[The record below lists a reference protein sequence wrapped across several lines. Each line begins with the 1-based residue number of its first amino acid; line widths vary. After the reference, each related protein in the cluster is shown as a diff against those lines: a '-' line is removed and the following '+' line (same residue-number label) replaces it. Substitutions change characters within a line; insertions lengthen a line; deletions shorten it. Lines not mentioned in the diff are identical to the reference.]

1 MDLIRNNMVNLPI
14 WIKTIPVK
22 NIIPLSLRNIT
33 LNSQSN
39 KYNVIIQDN
48 DYNSEDINNSDEEI
62 INVYLDKY
70 RDEISKYILMSRSS
84 NIKDMNEKI
93 KRVNLDKEDIDF
105 VNNNEILIQS
115 EFTGEKLLIPKKYFN
130 KYNIININLI
140 NNVKSEDEIISYL
153 DIVGISLYEHLSN
166 SFNPLLEELRNLRLL
181 EESLND
187 LLNILLNNKEDNS
200 NNIKGVYNELSFNL
214 FINNNKKDVID
225 INNSMINTKL
235 IKQKKVNFRRSS
247 YKIIDIFYKLLIK
260 KRIFE
265 TIKKLRIMSKL
276 RKTQNILQV
285 LLNNKQYDE
294 ANSLI
299 DDTLDILNKQMDGI
313 ISLSTLS
320 SQLIEIYSVID
331 KISAQDFISMT
342 LSWIEYPLNSLILEN
357 IDENSFIYIL
367 SQLKYIWELIT
378 DDEQEIEYEIQRI
391 GNILDKVEM
400 KRKEPIQY
408 LNIDKLDENFDGNC
422 NISDL
427 SVLSNNNNN
436 RVKEKILD
444 MKRLSNNIK
453 WLDRIYD
460 TIIKLDLDL
469 YMRFSN
475 ELNEDL
481 IKEFLSKKYF
491 LIDMKNTLFH
501 PIIALLKRGRIA
513 LALDDLD
520 TNLNQLLDKVMN
532 NLLSEC
538 NDLDYMNFK
547 LKENLNKEEISEI
560 LKEDI
565 KIIKGFNFSL
575 FITQRLSIFAMMIIV
590 IYLNLVNR
598 NDIPQIII
606 NKSIQQVH
614 IPIKQWLEQNI
625 TRIFCNF
632 INLVG
637 FSTKRMNKYLD
648 IINISSLYWIS
659 VKSMC
664 SLYKI
669 QETITN
675 TWLLNIQDQ
684 IKMSSIKQNNDIDD
698 YNNSNDSILNLRMFE
713 RVCSEIRIQ
722 LYTLYR
728 SEFEDLYKIAWDNLS
743 QSINSEMWERNNLY
757 QRYKKVF
764 QLFLTGELGNEQSIS
779 ISNYSII
786 YKDIQFSISS
796 CCLDCIETVAYI
808 IKFIHC
814 IPLISPEGI
823 SRLSKLLRN
832 YLNTCFNYIVKGEAV
847 KKGYLKKISV
857 YNLAICGQDIYF
869 WSIAISNISEH
880 IVKLLT
886 NRDLFYSKK
895 ILNKS
900 DNDSVYSKNNGCN
913 VSILLG
919 LESLVSKET
928 LIYEIENIVQESS
941 SLKRQVFYK
950 ISDILIERFSFCLIN
965 WISDTSQNIDN
976 FEFKDNLI
984 PSLANIH
991 VAHNSI
997 IQFIKDTQNL
1007 YKTLNKYLKIYD
1019 VIKDILQRSFA
1030 GFVEEWTNYLN
1041 NHEFVKRNYHLIL
1054 LDLLYIHNSMK
1065 KLFKNKLDNSDNIM
1079 DCNFV
1084 LELIKYLSIKLNINI
1099 TNLGDNSNNSITASE
1114 RSNILIF
1121 RYIEDIILEI
1131 PK

>member
-1 MDLIRNNMVNLPI
+1 
-14 WIKTIPVK
+14 
-22 NIIPLSLRNIT
+22 
-33 LNSQSN
+33 
-39 KYNVIIQDN
+39 
-48 DYNSEDINNSDEEI
+48 
-62 INVYLDKY
+62 
-70 RDEISKYILMSRSS
+70 
-84 NIKDMNEKI
+84 
-93 KRVNLDKEDIDF
+93 
-105 VNNNEILIQS
+105 
-115 EFTGEKLLIPKKYFN
+115 
-130 KYNIININLI
+130 
-140 NNVKSEDEIISYL
+140 
-153 DIVGISLYEHLSN
+153 
-166 SFNPLLEELRNLRLL
+166 
-181 EESLND
+181 
-187 LLNILLNNKEDNS
+187 
-200 NNIKGVYNELSFNL
+200 
-214 FINNNKKDVID
+214 
-225 INNSMINTKL
+225 
-235 IKQKKVNFRRSS
+235 
-247 YKIIDIFYKLLIK
+247 
-260 KRIFE
+260 
-265 TIKKLRIMSKL
+265 
-276 RKTQNILQV
+276 
-285 LLNNKQYDE
+285 
-294 ANSLI
+294 
-299 DDTLDILNKQMDGI
+299 
-313 ISLSTLS
+313 
-320 SQLIEIYSVID
+320 
-331 KISAQDFISMT
+331 
-342 LSWIEYPLNSLILEN
+342 
-357 IDENSFIYIL
+357 
-367 SQLKYIWELIT
+367 
-378 DDEQEIEYEIQRI
+378 
-391 GNILDKVEM
+391 
-400 KRKEPIQY
+400 
-408 LNIDKLDENFDGNC
+408 
-422 NISDL
+422 
-427 SVLSNNNNN
+427 
-436 RVKEKILD
+436 
-444 MKRLSNNIK
+444 MKRLSNNAK

-469 YMRFSN
+469 YMKFSN

-520 TNLNQLLDKVMN
+520 TNLNQLLDKVIN
-532 NLLSEC
+532 NLLSEY
-538 NDLDYMNFK
+538 NNLDYINSK
-547 LKENLNKEEISEI
+547 LKMENLNKEKISEI

-565 KIIKGFNFSL
+565 KIIRGFNYFL
-575 FITQRLSIFAMMIIV
+575 FITQRLSIFAMIIII
-590 IYLNLVNR
+590 IYLNLLNR
-598 NDIPQIII
+598 NDIPQIIV

-625 TRIFCNF
+625 TRIFYNF
-632 INLVG
+632 INLMG
-637 FSTKRMNKYLD
+637 FSTKKMNKYFIDGKYLD

-684 IKMSSIKQNNDIDD
+684 IKILSIKQNNNIDD

-728 SEFEDLYKIAWDNLS
+728 SEFEDLYKIAWDNLL
-743 QSINSEMWERNNLY
+743 QSINNEIWERNNLY

-779 ISNYSII
+779 ISNYSIM

-847 KKGYLKKISV
+847 KRGYLKKISV

-886 NRDLFYSKK
+886 NKDLFYSKK
-895 ILNKS
+895 ILSKS
-900 DNDSVYSKNNGCN
+900 DNDSVYSINNGCN

-919 LESLVSKET
+919 LEPLVSKET
-928 LIYEIENIVQESS
+928 LIYEIENIVQESNF
-941 SLKRQVFYK
+941 LKRQVFYK

-965 WISDTSQNIDN
+965 WINDTSQNIDN
-976 FEFKDNLI
+976 FEFTDNLI
-984 PSLANIH
+984 PSLVNIH

-1007 YKTLNKYLKIYD
+1007 YKTLKKYFKMYD
-1019 VIKDILQRSFA
+1019 IIKDILQRSFA
-1030 GFVEEWTNYLN
+1030 GFIEEWTNYLN

-1054 LDLLYIHNSMK
+1054 LDLLYIHNNMK

-1079 DCNFV
+1079 DYNFV
-1084 LELIKYLSIKLNINI
+1084 LELIKYLSTKLNIDI

-1121 RYIEDIILEI
+1121 KYIKNIILEI
-1131 PK
+1131 P